1 MPVKVTQMEGRKF
14 KAEYNG
20 VDIVSGRV
28 KEGGPYAG
36 MSPGALMAS
45 ALGLCT
51 GMHVEAYLEK
61 EGIEH
66 GGLEITV
73 SNKYDRDP
81 PRAVQFTL
89 DIHLKAELDEEQRR
103 GLLEEAN
110 RCYVGNTMRGGPG
123 INVNLKTE

>member
-1 MPVKVTQMEGRKF
+1 MPVKITQIEGRKF
-14 KAEYNG
+14 KAIYNG

-51 GMHVEAYLEK
+51 GMHVAAYLEK
-61 EGIEH
+61 EDIEH
-66 GGLEITV
+66 GRLEITV
-73 SNKYDRDP
+73 CNKYDRDP

-89 DIHLKAELDEEQRR
+89 DIHLKAELNEEQRR

-110 RCYVGNTMRGGPG
+110 RCYVGNTMRGGPE
-123 INVNLKTE
+123 INVNLETE